1 MTNSPRPR
9 TAPVAD
15 WKRGAAVFDRGS
27 QLVGVVHAQHGTKL
41 TLTRP
46 SGLRWHTRTVAVR
59 AANDRE
65 LIQLRAL
72 VKHNRHVRSLASLGV
87 SR

>member
-1 MTNSPRPR
+1 MTNAREPG

-15 WKRGAAVFDRGS
+15 WKRGTAVFDRGS
-27 QLVGVVHAQHGTKL
+27 QMVGVVHEQHGTKL
-41 TLTRP
+41 ILTRP

-72 VKHNRHVRSLASLGV
+72 VRHNRNVRAPAAIRGE
-87 SR
+87 R